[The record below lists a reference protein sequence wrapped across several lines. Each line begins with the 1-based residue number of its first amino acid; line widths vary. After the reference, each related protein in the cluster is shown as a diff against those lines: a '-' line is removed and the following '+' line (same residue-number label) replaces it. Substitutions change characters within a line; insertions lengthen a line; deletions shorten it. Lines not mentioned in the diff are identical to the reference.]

1 MPEDTQ
7 VRMQRVRV
15 GLTGLAAVL
24 LIVAVST
31 AIFESAKVRPEA
43 GPVAAEDVRSGQAVA
58 NMMAN
63 VAAAPSEPLAEI
75 GVTPAAPAAQDQA
88 APAQNPAQNLA
99 QNPAQAPVQPAQPA
113 R

>member
-63 VAAAPSEPLAEI
+63 VTAAPSEPLAEI
-75 GVTPAAPAAQDQA
+75 GVTPAAPATQDQA
-88 APAQNPAQNLA
+88 AAPAGTPPAA
-99 QNPAQAPVQPAQPA
+99 GAAPAAAPAPAQPA